1 MKTMQNYSFTY
12 IFLRFLVCI
21 GLFFLFFCSCSPH
34 KENPLLLRADSLMT
48 EWPDSALTVLENM
61 SSPQRFSS
69 ADRALYALLLTQAR
83 HKNYVT
89 LDNDSLI
96 KVAVDYY
103 GDTKKSQR
111 AAQSYFYWGATY
123 REMGNLSF
131 AVEQYLKAIQLA
143 PLEDE
148 FMAMVYDNLAE
159 CYEEEDLYDVARETY
174 QKSYRL
180 LHEDKDLYYPL
191 RGIAHLFLLQNQL
204 DSALCYFQKAFECA
218 SIAQDS
224 SGMSMLYHDLATVY
238 LEKKEYNRAN
248 EYVSKVL
255 AMSHSKD
262 LSGIYHLK
270 GRIMLH
276 LNQPDSARHYF
287 KKNESELDVYGKAV
301 YYDGL
306 YQVEKKMGNWEAA
319 VTNADAYM
327 ILYDSIQG
335 LSNSRELDILMDN
348 NHLEEHRR
356 ELSHHT
362 KMVLG
367 SLIIAFLLL
376 VSISSFLLL
385 WNDRKRKKRFI
396 ALQQELVQKRVEA
409 MLLIKE
415 KTLESD
421 ERIKRLAEL
430 REQQL
435 PLCVSMFRT
444 TDCYK
449 KLQAMEK
456 ANLKQLKSMC
466 ASRKEITTIIHKNFI
481 DVMSNLNECY
491 PALTCDDLHYCIL
504 SLLHCSKIVIT
515 ELMDVSLDALKTR
528 KSRIKSKIGDE
539 LFAYI
544 FVVDNQWDTE

>member
-159 CYEEEDLYDVARETY
+159 CYLEEDLYDVAMS
-174 QKSYRL
+174 SYKKAHHLFYNNKER
-180 LHEDKDLYYPL
+180 LYYPL
-191 RGIAHLFLLQNQL
+191 RGMARLFLLQNQL
-204 DSALCYFQKAFECA
+204 DSALCYLQKSSDYALA
-218 SIAQDS
+218 AQDS
-224 SGMSMLYHDLATVY
+224 SMFPVLCNDYATVY
-238 LEKKEYNRAN
+238 LEKKEFVLAN
-248 EYVSKVL
+248 EYISKAV
-255 AMSHSKD
+255 AISDSNN
-262 LSGIYHLK
+262 LSSAYLLK
-270 GRIMLH
+270 GRVMLN
-276 LNQPDSARHYF
+276 LNQLDSARYYF
-287 KKNESELDVYGKAV
+287 NMCKDNPDIYEKAV
-301 YYDGL
+301 RYDGML
-306 YQVEKKMGNWEAA
+306 QIERKAGDWEAA
-319 VTNADAYM
+319 VQNADAYL

-335 LSNSRELDILMDN
+335 LSQKSKLDKLMN
-348 NHLEEHRR
+348 NYQLEAHKRV
-356 ELSHHT
+356 LS
-362 KMVLG
+362 KQKSVMIG
-367 SLIIAFLLL
+367 SLVGVFLLL
-376 VSISSFLLL
+376 ILIGGFWFL
-385 WNDRKRKKRFI
+385 WNDRKRKNYYI
-396 ALQQELVQKRVEA
+396 DLQQQLLQKRVA
-409 MLLIKE
+409 VMLLTEEETPEIEEVNTIK
-415 KTLESD
+415 
-421 ERIKRLAEL
+421 LAEL
-430 REQQL
+430 KEQQL
-435 PLCVSMFRT
+435 QLCISMFKT

-449 KLQAMEK
+449 KLQAMEE
-456 ANLKQLKSMC
+456 ATPKQLKSMRNLRPSIN
-466 ASRKEITTIIHKNFI
+466 ATICNTFI
-481 DVMSNLNECY
+481 DVMANLKECCS
-491 PALTCDDLHYCIL
+491 ALTGNDLFYCVL
-504 SLLHCSKIVIT
+504 SLSHCSNTVIL
-515 ELMDVSLDALKTR
+515 ELMDVSQDALKVR
-528 KSRIKSKIGDE
+528 KSRIKNKMELE
-539 LFAYI
+539 LFKSV
-544 FVVDNQWDTE
+544 FFSDNQ